1 MFVLKR
7 QDVEIVNVQN
17 PLNRDQQLPILRYQG
32 QAFRLLDVFGDNRE
46 EAMALW
52 RDLTDNKG
60 KACVLL
66 EEPHRYSVW
75 GRVKLEN
82 WQVGTAPTQTGDRLR
97 VQGCLL
103 FLQTVA
109 QEVEDFFGARQ
120 SNAFRQELLGIFQR
134 GRFPQG
140 ESAEALTAVLTQD
153 PLDSMQLPAWD
164 DGKLQFLLGELHRVG
179 MSYFGNTSF
188 VETALD
194 VLEELRGDKGRFLEW
209 LRSTPKGKLWLQS

>member
-32 QAFRLLDVFGDNRE
+32 QTFRLLDVFGDNRE
-46 EAMALW
+46 EAMSLW

-75 GRVKLEN
+75 GRVKLDN
-82 WQVGTAPTQTGDRLR
+82 WQVGATPMPPSDRLR

-120 SNAFRQELLGIFQR
+120 SNAFRQELLGTFQR

-140 ESAEALTAVLTQD
+140 DSAEALMAVLTQD
-153 PLDSMQLPAWD
+153 PLDSVQVPSWD
-164 DGKLQFLLGELHRVG
+164 DGKLQFLLGELHRIG
-179 MSYFGNTSF
+179 TSYFGNTSF
-188 VETALD
+188 VETALES
-194 VLEELRGDKGRFLEW
+194 LEDLQGDKGKFLEW
-209 LRSTPKGKLWLQS
+209 LRSTPKGKLWLQT